1 MINRYFR
8 IYLYEQL
15 ILRLV
20 RKSKLKEIAIK
31 MNTLKKFASFEE
43 MKSYESKPVK
53 VASSLKKHNDFEKV
67 IVAIRS
73 AKKLKTNQPKAKQ

>member
-1 MINRYFR
+1 
-8 IYLYEQL
+8 
-15 ILRLV
+15 
-20 RKSKLKEIAIK
+20 

-43 MKSYESKPVK
+43 MKSYESKSVK